1 MFISG
6 TSDNDDVYGEIVDGI
21 GTITLNRPDRRNA
34 ISDAMIDGLASLLEI
49 MGQSDEVGVIVLTG
63 AGKAFCSGGDVQD
76 FDAKGGEGF
85 GQDEVD
91 QGAVEAQRA
100 AQSAT
105 VGAIYSSSKPVIAA
119 IPGAAAGAGLG
130 LALAADF
137 RIGSERAVMATA
149 FAGVGLAGDF
159 GVAWLL
165 NNLVGPAKAR
175 ELLMLNPRISAQDA
189 AGLGLLNWVVPED
202 ELAGRTRA
210 LAEQLAHGP
219 SQALRSMKANL
230 VRAPKQDLDESMH
243 DEVPLHKATGLTE
256 DHIGAI
262 RAFVEKR
269 KPTFGSRREQ
279 APRV

>member
-1 MFISG
+1 MFING
-6 TSDNDDVYGEIVDGI
+6 TSDSDDVYGEVVDEV

-34 ISDAMIDGLASLLEI
+34 MSDAMIDGLASLLEN

-76 FDAKGGEGF
+76 FDAKGGEGA
-85 GQDEVD
+85 GSSEVD
-91 QGAVEAQRA
+91 QAAVEAQRA
-100 AQSAT
+100 AQAAT
-105 VGAIYSSSKPVIAA
+105 VGAIHRSPKPVIAA

-175 ELLMLNPRISAQDA
+175 ELLMLNPRISAQEALD
-189 AGLGLLNWVVPED
+189 LGLLNWVVPE
-202 ELAGRTRA
+202 EEFAERTRA

-219 SQALRSMKANL
+219 SQALSSMKDNL
-230 VRAPKQDLDESMH
+230 VRATEQDLAESMH

-269 KPTFGSRREQ
+269 KPTFGSRRDG
-279 APRV
+279 